1 MDYKFSFGLKRLTV
15 IFMLVGLVG
24 IAWGFWS
31 APTTVEQA
39 IEKANSGHHGADSH
53 GVHNGGHESSHA
65 KDEYTHS
72 EDGHESDSDR
82 DLDDGENSEGDSDR
96 DLDDGENSEA
106 DTEADTESDSDGDL
120 DDDENSEA
128 DTESDYDKDLD
139 RDQNSDDGYESDS
152 NGYSHQD
159 YEEDNHHE
167 IHSEHQTND
176 HGSAH
181 GDASSHGKHLLHQ
194 LQNKPWASVY
204 VAGLF
209 FFFIALGTLA
219 FYAVQRASQA
229 GWPIVLFR
237 VMEGIT
243 AYVIPGGI
251 IVLIILLFSVFGYN
265 HMFVWMD
272 PDVVAHDEIIQNKT
286 WYLNTPGF
294 VIRAIVILAGWGLY
308 RYFSRK
314 FSLRQD
320 ISNAIDITYHKR
332 NFKLAAGFLVFYIV
346 SVSVMSWDWLMS
358 IDPHWFS
365 TLFGWYVFASMFVS
379 GITVIA
385 LVTIYLKSK
394 GYLEF
399 VNSSHIHD
407 LAKFMFGISIF
418 WTYLWFSQFMLIW
431 YANIPEEVTY
441 FITRLEDYKVP
452 FISLLVLNFIFPVLV
467 LMNTDFKRTN
477 YIVVVTG
484 LVIVIGH
491 YLDVYNMVMPG
502 TVLDHWSFGVTE
514 IGAFLFFLG
523 LFVHIIFRALEKA
536 PLLAKGDPLVEE
548 SKRFHY

>member
-1 MDYKFSFGLKRLTV
+1 
-15 IFMLVGLVG
+15 
-24 IAWGFWS
+24 
-31 APTTVEQA
+31 
-39 IEKANSGHHGADSH
+39 
-53 GVHNGGHESSHA
+53 
-65 KDEYTHS
+65 
-72 EDGHESDSDR
+72 
-82 DLDDGENSEGDSDR
+82 
-96 DLDDGENSEA
+96 
-106 DTEADTESDSDGDL
+106 
-120 DDDENSEA
+120 
-128 DTESDYDKDLD
+128 
-139 RDQNSDDGYESDS
+139 
-152 NGYSHQD
+152 
-159 YEEDNHHE
+159 
-167 IHSEHQTND
+167 
-176 HGSAH
+176 
-181 GDASSHGKHLLHQ
+181 
-194 LQNKPWASVY
+194 
-204 VAGLF
+204 
-209 FFFIALGTLA
+209 
-219 FYAVQRASQA
+219 
-229 GWPIVLFR
+229 
-237 VMEGIT
+237 
-243 AYVIPGGI
+243 
-251 IVLIILLFSVFGYN
+251 
-265 HMFVWMD
+265 MFVWMD

-286 WYLNTPGF
+286 WYLNLLGF

-502 TVLDHWSFGVTE
+502 TVLDQWSFGVTE

-523 LFVHIIFRALEKA
+523 LFVHIVFRALEKA
-536 PLLAKGDPLVEE
+536 PLLAKGNPLVEE
-548 SKRFHY
+548 SRRFHY